1 MKNKQVRSALLAGL
15 VCLGTASAL
24 QAQDLVSGADA
35 RTLAMTCAGCH
46 GVGGTSVG
54 PASPIISAMYPDYF
68 IEIMEGFRDG
78 EIYSTIMGRIAKGY
92 TDEEIEL
99 MAEYF
104 HQQPFATADQEFDPE
119 LADEGAKL
127 HNRYCKKCHAEGGR
141 PLEDEEYY
149 ILAGQWTPYLKA
161 AMADFT
167 EERRPID
174 RKMKKQ
180 LDKLLESEGKEGLE
194 ALFAFFASQRSTEQ

>member
-1 MKNKQVRSALLAGL
+1 MKNKRPLPALLAGL
-15 VCLGTASAL
+15 VLLGPAGFS
-24 QAQDLVSGADA
+24 QADDLVSGADA

-46 GVGGTSVG
+46 GINGASVG
-54 PASPIISAMYPDYF
+54 PASPIISAMHPDYF
-68 IEIMEGFRDG
+68 IEIMEGFRDE

-104 HQQPFATADQEFDPE
+104 HEQPFATAPQEFDPE
-119 LADEGAKL
+119 LAEEGEDL
-127 HNRYCKKCHAEGGR
+127 HRRHCKKCHAEGGR

-149 ILAGQWTPYLKA
+149 ILAGQWTPYLRA
-161 AMADFT
+161 AMSDFR
-167 EERRPID
+167 EERRPIE

-180 LDKLLESEGKEGLE
+180 LDRLLEREGEEGLE
-194 ALFAFFASQRSTEQ
+194 ALYAFFASQQATEQ